1 MCARPER
8 LYGLRLLCWSSAWLA
23 AWHVWAIEA
32 FGVFGPAESDRATRE
47 KNAVLGSKDFCGF
60 SQLFV
65 GEAIRELRFQH
76 GYHCFVNLHARFADR
91 IAKHDLQ
98 PTARAPPNYSGER
111 AVHSLVHSARLSEG
125 GHDQL
130 V

>member
-32 FGVFGPAESDRATRE
+32 FGVFGPAESDRTSLTQ
-47 KNAVLGSKDFCGF
+47 NAVLGSKYCGI
-60 SQLFV
+60 SS
-65 GEAIRELRFQH
+65 EAIRELRLQH